1 MSTNSSKYKELIMG
15 LSPASIAQFNLMSP
29 ESIYGL
35 IEDSVLVQAVLR
47 PLTLAHAKWIGIKN
61 L

>member
-1 MSTNSSKYKELIMG
+1 MG

-29 ESIYGL
+29 ESIYRL